1 MELLIESFVAA
12 AAAAGGDD
20 AAGLTAMDLDCVI
33 TMADCGDELLYSV
46 QLCLHHHT

>member
-1 MELLIESFVAA
+1 MELLSESLV
-12 AAAAGGDD
+12 AAGGDG

-46 QLCLHHHT
+46 QSCLHHHT